1 MLYKVYVNSTAV
13 KLMKV
18 NNDRYI
24 LDARGY
30 ACPYPQVFT
39 LKAIKDLSS
48 GSVMEVLVDNPA
60 SCDNVP
66 AAIRKLGH
74 EVLEVRQEGNCWRI
88 VVRKR

>member
-1 MLYKVYVNSTAV
+1 MSMGNN
-13 KLMKV
+13 LMRRIGD
-18 NNDRYI
+18 DRYL

-39 LKAIKDLSS
+39 LKAIKELRS
-48 GSVMEVLVDNPA
+48 GSIMEILVDNPA

-66 AAIRKLGH
+66 AIVRKYGH
-74 EVLEVRQEGNCWRI
+74 EVLEIRQEGGYWRI

>member
-1 MLYKVYVNSTAV
+1 MGTENGMVRRIGDNKYL
-13 KLMKV
+13 
-18 NNDRYI
+18 

-39 LKAIKDLSS
+39 LKVIKELKS
-48 GSVMEVLVDNPA
+48 GSIMEVLVDNPA

-66 AAIRKLGH
+66 AAVRKLGH
-74 EVLEVRQEGNCWRI
+74 EVLEVRQEGGYWRI

>member
-1 MLYKVYVNSTAV
+1 MKF
-13 KLMKV
+13 MKV
-18 NNDRYI
+18 SNDRYM

-39 LKAIKDLSS
+39 LKVIKELKENSII
-48 GSVMEVLVDNPA
+48 EVLVDNPA

-66 AAIRKLGH
+66 AAVRKLGH
-74 EVLEVRQEGNCWRI
+74 EVLEVNQEGNYWRI